1 MKTDF
6 TQEKTHKYKIGDL
19 VFVIAKYQK
28 YSNYT
33 GYYTGF
39 KDTIDLTPTD
49 LELDDECDIFHSK
62 VYMFEVEGIRIS
74 RGNIIYSLICQ
85 SELQEIDCD
94 EEYIYETE
102 KEAVFAWE
110 VKRNKLRIKS
120 FFCCCCNCKC
130 KK

>member
-1 MKTDF
+1 MKTNF

-19 VFVIAKYQK
+19 VFVIAKYVRHK
-28 YSNYT
+28 Y
-33 GYYTGF
+33 YYTEGEYN
-39 KDTIDLTPTD
+39 LTPTD
-49 LELDDECDIFHSK
+49 LELDDEYDIFHSK

-120 FFCCCCNCKC
+120 FFCCCCKCKC
-130 KK
+130 KI

>member
-19 VFVIAKYQK
+19 VFVIAKYVRHK
-28 YSNYT
+28 Y
-33 GYYTGF
+33 YYTEGEYN
-39 KDTIDLTPTD
+39 LTPTD
-49 LELDDECDIFHSK
+49 LELDDEYDIFHSK

>member
-6 TQEKTHKYKIGDL
+6 TQEKTHKYNIGDK
-19 VFVIAKYQK
+19 VFVIGNYVRHKY
-28 YSNYT
+28 
-33 GYYTGF
+33 YYTEGEYN
-39 KDTIDLTPTD
+39 LTPTD
-49 LELDDECDIFHSK
+49 LEKDSEFRIFHSK
-62 VYMFEVEGIRIS
+62 VYMFEVESIRILKN
-74 RGNIIYSLICQ
+74 NIVYRLICK

-110 VKRNKLRIKS
+110 VKRNELRRKYY
-120 FFCCCCNCKC
+120 CCCCCCKCKC

>member
-19 VFVIAKYQK
+19 VFVVARYVKNQ
-28 YSNYT
+28 
-33 GYYTGF
+33 YYYG
-39 KDTIDLTPTD
+39 DNEIGLTPTD
-49 LELDDECDIFHSK
+49 LELDDKCDIFRSK
-62 VYMFEVEGIRIS
+62 VYMFEVESIKIS
-74 RGNIIYSLICQ
+74 RGNIIYSLICK
-85 SELQEIDCD
+85 SEAKEIDCD

-120 FFCCCCNCKC
+120 FFCCCCKCKC

>member
-6 TQEKTHKYKIGDL
+6 TQEKTHKYKIGDF
-19 VFVIAKYQK
+19 VFVIANYVRHKY
-28 YSNYT
+28 
-33 GYYTGF
+33 YYTEGEYN
-39 KDTIDLTPTD
+39 LTPTD
-49 LELDDECDIFHSK
+49 LEKDSEFHIFHSK
-62 VYMFEVEGIRIS
+62 VYMFEVESIRIS
-74 RGNIIYSLICQ
+74 RGNIIYSLICR

-110 VKRNKLRIKS
+110 VKRNKLRKKYY
-120 FFCCCCNCKC
+120 CCCCCCECKC